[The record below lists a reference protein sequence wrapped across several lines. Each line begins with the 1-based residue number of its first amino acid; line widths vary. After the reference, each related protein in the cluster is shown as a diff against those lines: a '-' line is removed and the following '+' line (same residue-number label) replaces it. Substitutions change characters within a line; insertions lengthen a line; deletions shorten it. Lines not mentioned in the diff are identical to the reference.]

1 MVDAKEL
8 REKILSFVKLNGP
21 ILPVQASKSVGSNIL
36 FSAAVLS
43 ELVATGHVVFTNMKV
58 GGSPLYYV
66 KGQEVKLQ
74 SFMNHLGEKPK
85 KACLDL
91 QEKKII
97 RDHECEAWERVA
109 LREIKDFAFQMTVK
123 HDDES
128 IETFWKW
135 YLLDEEEAKKIIG
148 GLIEEAKQ
156 EVIQEVV
163 EPEVTIEA
171 KQEQHELIKEA
182 VREQLRVEK
191 ESIKEEKKE
200 KKKRTKKTSKDILS
214 LAFEFF
220 EKNKIKV
227 ISSNIIKKNKEM
239 NYIVEIPSEI
249 GRLNYL
255 VKIKDKVK
263 FTDSDIIIYNSEAQ
277 SGKLPMLLLGTGNIT
292 KKAEDYIN
300 SNLKG
305 YFMFKKLE

>member
-1 MVDAKEL
+1 MVEAKEL
-8 REKILSFVKLNGP
+8 REKILSFVRINGP

-43 ELVATGHVVFTNMKV
+43 ELVATGHVVFTNMKI

-66 KGQEVKLQ
+66 KGQEAKLQ

-97 RDHECEAWERVA
+97 RDNECEPWERVA
-109 LREIKDFAFQMTVK
+109 LREIKDFAHPINVK

-128 IETFWKW
+128 IETFWRW
-135 YLLDEEEAKKIIG
+135 YLLDEEGAKKTIE
-148 GLIEEAKQ
+148 GLIKPEE
-156 EVIQEVV
+156 
-163 EPEVTIEA
+163 EPE
-171 KQEQHELIKEA
+171 QDIKEA
-182 VREQLRVEK
+182 GIKVNEEQAEPIKVEEK
-191 ESIKEEKKE
+191 EQIKEEKKE
-200 KKKRTKKTSKDILS
+200 KKKRTKKVSRDILS

-227 ISSNIIKKNKEM
+227 ISSNVIKKNKEM

-255 VKIKDKVK
+255 VKVRDKAK
-263 FTDSDIIIYNSEAQ
+263 FTDSDIIICYSEAQ
-277 SGKLPMLLLGTGNIT
+277 SNKLPMLLLGTGNTT

-300 SNLKG
+300 NNLKG
-305 YFMFKKLE
+305 YFMFKTLE